1 MWTASSDALTI
12 VLEFA
17 DICVSSHPFCLV
29 VSCWC
34 VDSIWSDSLEH
45 ICIYQCDFGFILRC
59 IGNSFP
65 GGGDG
70 GDGVDGGD
78 VGDVGD
84 GVDVG
89 DGLDGGDGG
98 ALWIPL
104 YEGFPRLG
112 QYRALPVLLLHLPAH
127 HPLNNQRST
136 VLAMMVG

>member
-17 DICVSSHPFCLV
+17 DICVSSHPCCLV

-65 GGGDG
+65 GGGNG
-70 GDGVDGGD
+70 GDGV
-78 VGDVGD
+78 
-84 GVDVG
+84 
-89 DGLDGGDGG
+89 DGGDGG

-127 HPLNNQRST
+127 HPLNNQHST